1 MTGEKAEK
9 TSGGIYEN
17 IQRDQMVKEFEDWCF
32 DEARQPG
39 DSGIVK
45 TKYGYHIMY
54 FVGDGEKINSG
65 TDEIKNDIM
74 RERFE
79 KYMEELGITVD
90 QEYIDGMLK
99 K

>member
-1 MTGEKAEK
+1 
-9 TSGGIYEN
+9 
-17 IQRDQMVKEFEDWCF
+17 
-32 DEARQPG
+32 
-39 DSGIVK
+39 
-45 TKYGYHIMY
+45 MY